1 MTQLE
6 ELTGRIARRDPA
18 RSEATLQAE
27 IRSFILAAGLN
38 LTADQVD
45 DDPHYVP
52 MESQLGDGTK
62 RRIDIEAGTCVIEVK
77 KDLTAGKVLSDGVDQ
92 LGGYLRIRCH
102 QTGARYTGILTDGK
116 YWHLFVPDP
125 ADEDQALSTGDPLVV
140 SSASDTERLRYW
152 LATVLST
159 QEAVKPSKENIAAR
173 LGADSPAHAADH
185 TTLAAIYKAHR
196 SDPNL
201 ELKRGLWAKLLRTS
215 FGEAFTDTD
224 HLFIDHTLL
233 VLSAEAI
240 AHAVLGF
247 DISRTSWL
255 TPRQLADGT
264 EFAAAGVFGVVES
277 DFFDWPL
284 DVPGGEEFVRSLA
297 DRIGR
302 FDWVSKVEHDV
313 LKHLYEATISAE
325 TRRDLGEYYTP
336 DWLADRMV
344 AATYSDPLHT
354 SAMDVSCGSGT
365 FLFHAASAY
374 LSAADQAGV
383 PLKDALAGL
392 TTHVAGIDIHPVAV
406 TLARVTYL
414 LAIGRDRLNGPREAI
429 RIPVFLGDSLQW
441 EQRRDLLVDEDT
453 VTISTSDDSIVG
465 GGGGGLLFDDDLV
478 FPTEVFV
485 DADAFDGLVDEMA
498 AAVLAIEGPARRG
511 AAGTRPASDKQ
522 LRDHLHPILKG
533 RHVPADHW
541 PRLEQTFS
549 TWYGLHHQLRNHV
562 WGYYTRNLI
571 RPLWFSRPGNRVD
584 LLIGNPPWLRYAAM
598 GQAMQERYQA
608 LCKAY
613 GLVSGRLGVSGRDL
627 STLFVTRAVDLY
639 LKPEGKFAYVMPY
652 GTLSRKPHHAF
663 RSGKWDKKQDSSG
676 LTAAFDEVW
685 NLDGCATGFPMTS
698 AVIFGKKSI
707 NDAHPLPSVVTN
719 WVTGFSDS
727 SSKWADVSD
736 RVTRSPGSVV
746 QLDPADPAPRSP
758 YKKLFRDGAIVYPRR
773 LVCVMRESAGP
784 LGLPHGLSKVRS
796 RTSPQDK
803 DPWAGADIRATVADR
818 YVRPLLLGEHALPY
832 RVTTPAQCIVP
843 IENNE
848 ILTDNQITGRPEL
861 DAWWSQAEAF
871 WRKSRKPKETAPL
884 AERINYHDQLAAQLP
899 LDKTLRLVYTKS
911 GNTIAA
917 AVVRDPAAVVDHSL
931 YWAPVATE
939 AEAGY
944 LTAILNST
952 TLLER
957 VRPLQ
962 TKGLFGARHFDT
974 YVFHVPFPRFDGNS
988 DLHRRIADLGVQAQS
1003 VAEGVD
1009 ITAANTFQQARKLI
1023 RTGLVVSGVAQQVE
1037 DAVNALLPVLDPEAF
1052 ED

>member
-6 ELTGRIARRDPA
+6 DLTARITRRDPA
-18 RSEATLQAE
+18 RSEATLQAD

-38 LTADQVD
+38 LTDRQVD

-52 MESQLGDGTK
+52 MESQLRDGTM

-77 KDLTAGKVLSDGVDQ
+77 KDLTVGRVLADAVDQ

-102 QTGARYTGILTDGK
+102 QTGARYTGVLTDGK
-116 YWHLFVPDP
+116 HWHLFVPDP
-125 ADEDQALSTGDPLVV
+125 ADENSVLSTGDPLVV
-140 SSASDTERLRYW
+140 SSAMDTERLRYW

-159 QEAVKPSKENIAAR
+159 QEAVRPSKENIAAR
-173 LGADSPAHAADH
+173 LGAESPAHDADH
-185 TTLAAIYKAHR
+185 TTLAAIYEVHR

-215 FGEAFTDTD
+215 FGEAFTDAD

-240 AHAVLGF
+240 AHAVLGL
-247 DISRTSWL
+247 DISRTSSL
-255 TPRQLADGT
+255 TPRQMADGT
-264 EFAAAGVFGVVES
+264 EFANARVYGVVEA

-302 FDWVSKVEHDV
+302 FDWSHVEHDV
-313 LKHLYEATISAE
+313 LKHLYEATITAE

-336 DWLADRMV
+336 DWLADRMI
-344 AATYSDPLHT
+344 ANKYSDPLNT

-365 FLFHAASAY
+365 FLFHAARAY
-374 LSAADQAGV
+374 LSAADQAQV
-383 PLKDALAGL
+383 PLKDTLAGL
-392 TTHVAGIDIHPVAV
+392 TTHVVGIDIHPVAV

-414 LAIGRDRLNGPREAI
+414 LAIGRDRLNRPRGAL

-478 FPTEVFV
+478 FPTEVFA

-498 AAVLAIEGPARRG
+498 SAVLAVEGPARRG
-511 AAGTRPASDKQ
+511 AAGTRSASDNQ
-522 LRDHLHPILKG
+522 LRDLLLPILKR
-533 RHVPADHW
+533 RHVAAEHW
-541 PRLEQTFS
+541 PSLERTFG
-549 TWYGLHHQLRNHV
+549 TWYRLQHTGRNHV
-562 WGYYTRNLI
+562 WGYYIRNLI
-571 RPLWFSRPGNRVD
+571 RPLWFSRPENRVD

-613 GLVSGRLGVSGRDL
+613 GLLSGRLGVAGRDL

-639 LKPEGKFAYVMPY
+639 LKPEGEFAYVMPY

-663 RSGKWDKKQDSSG
+663 RSGKWDQKQDSSG

-685 NLDGCATGFPMTS
+685 NLDGCATGFPITS
-698 AVIFGKKSI
+698 AVVFGQKTI
-707 NDAHPLPSVVTN
+707 NVPRPLPSIVTN
-719 WVTGFSDS
+719 WVTQFSDS
-727 SSKWADVSD
+727 SAKWADISD

-746 QLDPADPAPRSP
+746 QHDPADPAPRSP
-758 YKKLFRDGAIVYPRR
+758 YKKSFRDGAIVYPRR
-773 LVCVMRESAGP
+773 LVCVVREPAGP
-784 LGLPHGLSKVRS
+784 LGLPNGLAKVRS

-803 DPWAGADIRATVADR
+803 TPWNGADIRATAADR
-818 YVRPLLLGEHALPY
+818 YVRPLLLGEHTLPY
-832 RVTTPAQCIVP
+832 RVTTAAECILP
-843 IENNE
+843 IEDGKL
-848 ILTDNQITGRPEL
+848 LTEDQVAARPEL
-861 DAWWSQAEAF
+861 DAWWTQAETF
-871 WRKSRKPKETAPL
+871 WRKNRKAKETAPL

-899 LDKTLRLVYTKS
+899 LENTFRVVYTKS
-911 GNTIAA
+911 GNAIAA
-917 AVVRDPAAVVDHSL
+917 AVVRDPAALVDNTL
-931 YWAPVATE
+931 FWAPVSLE
-939 AEAGY
+939 SEAGY
-944 LTAILNST
+944 LTAILNSA
-952 TLLER
+952 TLLDR
-957 VRPLQ
+957 VKPLQ
-962 TKGLFGARHFDT
+962 TKGLFGARDFDK
-974 YVFHVPFPRFDGNS
+974 YVFHVPFPRYDGEN
-988 DLHRRIADLGVQAQS
+988 DFHRRIANLAAQAET
-1003 VAEGVD
+1003 VAGEVD
-1009 ITAANTFQQARKLI
+1009 IDTAKTFQQARKLI
-1023 RTGLVVSGVAQQVE
+1023 RTELAGRGIAQEIE
-1037 DAVNALLPVLDPEAF
+1037 DAVNALLPVVNPEEF
-1052 ED
+1052 EE

>member
-6 ELTGRIARRDPA
+6 DLTARITRRDPA
-18 RSEATLQAE
+18 RSEATLQAD

-38 LTADQVD
+38 LTDDQVE

-77 KDLTAGKVLSDGVDQ
+77 KDLTVGRVLTDAVGQ

-102 QTGARYTGILTDGK
+102 QTGARYTGVLTDGK
-116 YWHLFVPDP
+116 HWQLFVPDP
-125 ADEDQALSTGDPLVV
+125 ADENDVLSTGDPLVI
-140 SSASDTERLRYW
+140 SSATDTERLRYW

-159 QEAVKPSKENIAAR
+159 QEAVRPSRENIVAR
-173 LGADSPAHAADH
+173 LGAESPAHAADH
-185 TTLAAIYKAHR
+185 TTLAAIYEAHR

-215 FGEAFTDTD
+215 FGEAFTDAD

-240 AHAVLGF
+240 AHAVLGL
-247 DISRTSWL
+247 DISRTSSL
-255 TPRQLADGT
+255 TPRHMADGT
-264 EFAAAGVFGVVES
+264 EFANAGVYGVVEA

-297 DRIGR
+297 NRIGR
-302 FDWVSKVEHDV
+302 FDWSHVEHDV
-313 LKHLYEATISAE
+313 LKHLYEATITAE

-344 AATYSDPLHT
+344 AEKYSDPLNT

-365 FLFHAASAY
+365 FLFHAARAY
-374 LSAADQAGV
+374 LSAADQAQV
-383 PLKDALAGL
+383 PLKEALAGL

-414 LAIGRDRLNGPREAI
+414 LAIGGDRLNSPRGI
-429 RIPVFLGDSLQW
+429 LRIPVFLGDSLQW

-485 DADAFDGLVDEMA
+485 DADDFDGLVDQMA
-498 AAVLAIEGPARRG
+498 SAILTVEGPARRG
-511 AAGTRPASDKQ
+511 AAGTRFASDSQ
-522 LRDHLHPILKG
+522 LRDRLYPILN
-533 RHVPADHW
+533 RCNVAAEHW
-541 PRLEQTFS
+541 PRLEKTFG
-549 TWYGLHHQLRNHV
+549 TWYRLHHTGRNHV
-562 WGYYTRNLI
+562 WGYYMRNLI
-571 RPLWFSRPGNRVD
+571 RPLWFSRPENRVD

-608 LCKAY
+608 LCRAY
-613 GLVSGRLGVSGRDL
+613 GLVSGRHGVAGRDL

-639 LKPEGKFAYVMPY
+639 LKPQGGFAYVMPY

-663 RSGKWDKKQDSSG
+663 RTGKWDKKQDSSG

-698 AVIFGKKSI
+698 AVIFGQKTIHHS
-707 NDAHPLPSVVTN
+707 NPLPSVVTN

-727 SSKWADVSD
+727 SSKWADISGL
-736 RVTRSPGSVV
+736 VTRSSSSVV
-746 QLDPADPAPRSP
+746 QHDPADPAPRSP
-758 YKKLFRDGAIVYPRR
+758 YKKSFRQGAIVLPRR
-773 LVCVMRESAGP
+773 LVCVLRESAGP
-784 LGLPHGLSKVRS
+784 LGLPQGVSKFRS

-803 DPWAGADIRATVADR
+803 DPWVEADIRAIVADR
-818 YVRPLLLGEHALPY
+818 YVRPLLLGEDALPY
-832 RVTTPAQCIVP
+832 RLTAPAECIVP
-843 IENNE
+843 IDDNG
-848 ILTDNQITGRPEL
+848 ILTDDQIAGRPEL
-861 DAWWSQAEAF
+861 NAWWSQAEAF
-871 WRKSRKPKETAPL
+871 WTKNRKPKEDASL
-884 AERINYHDQLAAQLP
+884 AERLDFFDQLSAQLP
-899 LDKTLRLVYTKS
+899 LDKTLRVIYTKS
-911 GNTIAA
+911 GNTLAA
-917 AVVRDPAAVVDHSL
+917 AVVRDRAAVVDHSL
-931 YWAPVATE
+931 YWATVANE
-939 AEAGY
+939 AEASY
-944 LTAILNST
+944 LTAILNSA

-957 VRPLQ
+957 VKPLQ
-962 TKGLFGARHFDT
+962 TSGLFGRRHFDK
-974 YVFHVPFPRFDGNS
+974 YVFHIPFPRYDGQI
-988 DLHRRIADLGVQAQS
+988 DLHRRIADLGLR
-1003 VAEGVD
+1003 AETIAGGVD
-1009 ITAANTFQQARKLI
+1009 IATAKTFQQARKLI
-1023 RTGLVVSGVAQQVE
+1023 RTELAGDGIAQEIE
-1037 DAVNALLPVLDPEAF
+1037 DAVNVLLPVLIPEEF
-1052 ED
+1052 EE